1 MHNVGPHKKFR
12 YDFAVS
18 DNHELHTLTYS
29 DKRKTFMCDIV
40 TLGPAHAVLAMHHKQ
55 TNFWNQFTETDKFTA
70 NLRCL
75 QATLQVTCVP
85 RAHRIFC
92 IQSMQTLFFN
102 AMPTSKLKWQ
112 L

>member
-55 TNFWNQFTETDKFTA
+55 TNF
-70 NLRCL
+70 
-75 QATLQVTCVP
+75 
-85 RAHRIFC
+85 
-92 IQSMQTLFFN
+92 
-102 AMPTSKLKWQ
+102 
-112 L
+112 